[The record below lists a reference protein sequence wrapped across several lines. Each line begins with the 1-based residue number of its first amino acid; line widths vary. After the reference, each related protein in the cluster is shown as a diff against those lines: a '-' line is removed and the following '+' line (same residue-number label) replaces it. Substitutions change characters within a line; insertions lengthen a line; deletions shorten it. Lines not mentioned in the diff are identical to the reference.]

1 MPSSDRSTAA
11 RRLLRVAVALSCL
24 LGAGGVVAAAG
35 RRVSPI
41 RVQLTVHADSGTLT
55 ATLRFVNRSRAPQYL
70 DKHMACLDGQMRS
83 RVLMMYRGRTEL
95 PYLLPMGKYP
105 APGPDDYVPLAPG
118 ASLEAT
124 VRLDTAYELA
134 PGRHRYR
141 VRYDAFHGR
150 PDSDALLQLTSNDA
164 DVWYTR

>member
-1 MPSSDRSTAA
+1 MPSSDRSARA

-24 LGAGGVVAAAG
+24 LGPGGVAAAAG

-41 RVQLTVHADSGTLT
+41 RVQLTVHADGGALV
-55 ATLRFVNRSRAPQYL
+55 AKLRFVNRSRTPQYL

-105 APGPDDYVPLAPG
+105 APGPDDYVALKPG
-118 ASLEAT
+118 EAVEAT
-124 VRLDTAYELA
+124 VRLDNAYELQ

-150 PDSDALLQLTSNDA
+150 PDSDALLQLTSNDV
-164 DVWYTR
+164 DVSYTR